1 MKCPVVGAEGPLGRW
16 QAWCATLQAGPDIPV
31 SRPPGVA
38 SRVRKL
44 SQLRVKSAED
54 EANTEL
60 EIQTQGKMY
69 AVEI

>member
-1 MKCPVVGAEGPLGRW
+1 MSVSGGAEGPLGRW
-16 QAWCATLQAGPDIPV
+16 QAWSAALQAGPDIPV

-44 SQLRVKSAED
+44 SQLRVRVLRT
-54 EANTEL
+54 ANTDL
-60 EIQTQGKMY
+60 EIQRQKGKMY